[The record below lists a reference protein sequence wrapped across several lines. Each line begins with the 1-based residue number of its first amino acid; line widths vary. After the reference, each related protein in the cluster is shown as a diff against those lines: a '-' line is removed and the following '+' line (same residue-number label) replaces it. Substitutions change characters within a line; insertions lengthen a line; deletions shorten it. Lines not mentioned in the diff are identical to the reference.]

1 MRPAPPARSRASS
14 GYRGESAG
22 ALRSWPERSAW
33 WPTSRRRWR
42 SRWLLK
48 SGPGPRK
55 NPRAIFVRPRTK
67 LKSTPLPASLPGIH
81 HVTSITG
88 DVQKCVDFYVSVL
101 GLRFVK
107 KSINQDVPD
116 TYHIYFGDNVGSPGT
131 AMTFFGWPTW
141 PKRRAGSGQI
151 TTVSFSVPPGSL
163 DFWKSRRRKLW
174 VEAAATSR
182 FGTES
187 VVVTDPDGIEL
198 ELVAQATDQPWVP
211 WPDGPVGPD
220 HAIRGFHSVTM
231 TIAETAATFDLLTK
245 TLGFRKA
252 GQEGRRTRFETDK
265 GGPHSM
271 VDVVAAPEGPVGE
284 ESVGTVHH
292 VAWRAPGEADQI
304 AWREALV
311 KVGRNVT
318 PVIDRY
324 YFKSIYSREP
334 GGVLFEIAT
343 DGPGFTVDETVESL
357 GSSLSP
363 VSYTHLTL
371 PT

>member
-1 MRPAPPARSRASS
+1 MFSAPFDRVEGDEQLAA
-14 GYRGESAG
+14 
-22 ALRSWPERSAW
+22 
-33 WPTSRRRWR
+33 T
-42 SRWLLK
+42 
-48 SGPGPRK
+48 
-55 NPRAIFVRPRTK
+55 I
-67 LKSTPLPASLPGIH
+67 PGIH
-81 HVTSITG
+81 HVTCITG
-88 DVQKCVDFYVSVL
+88 DVQKCVDFYVTVL
-101 GLRFVK
+101 GLRFIK
-107 KSINQDVPD
+107 KSINQDLPD
-116 TYHIYFGDNVGSPGT
+116 TYHIYFGDLVGSPGT

-163 DFWKSRRRKLW
+163 DFWKSRLRKLG
-174 VEAAATSR
+174 VEAGATSR
-182 FGTES
+182 FGTDA
-187 VVVTDPDGIEL
+187 VVLSDPDGIEL

-271 VDVVAAPEGPVGE
+271 VDVVAAPESPVGE

-311 KVGRNVT
+311 EVGHNVT

-357 GSSLSP
+357 GSSLSLP
-363 VSYTHLTL
+363 PWFQVRRDRLDETL
-371 PT
+371 PHIVVPTTATKGAGH